1 LKQHP
6 SFLTQFYFT
15 LSTTQSLPRRVDRRR
30 VSCCGHRSDRRQT
43 RRTAASETTSA
54 VAPKRSSRAG
64 DASASSALSVDG
76 GDGGDVYEADT
87 LPLEPEEGHDVGK
100 LDRQPA
106 ASQSLA
112 VSAS

>member
-1 LKQHP
+1 M
-6 SFLTQFYFT
+6 
-15 LSTTQSLPRRVDRRR
+15 
-30 VSCCGHRSDRRQT
+30 
-43 RRTAASETTSA
+43 
-54 VAPKRSSRAG
+54 SRAG

-76 GDGGDVYEADT
+76 GDGGDADDDEDVDVDEDVYEADT